1 MVLLLP
7 CKREAGEFN
16 IIFNRLGPC
25 IARQAAEFAGWM
37 GEGRAASAGWAF
49 GCAVANCSKQIGL
62 LVPCAPLFT
71 FQDLMTQKT
80 AAATPQDMLRQAFHL
95 FDQGQIH
102 EAAKLAE
109 TLRQQ
114 APNHPDVLHLMGL
127 ICLKTGN
134 PKDAEKLIGMAVSI
148 LPDKAFLRVNLGNA
162 LRQLGKVAEARAA
175 YDKAASLDPNF
186 AGTYLNRGTLYAEEG
201 NAEASIEDFRTVI
214 RLMPDDPQGYLN
226 LGQFQLAR
234 GAFSEARDTYRAGL
248 EKRPKGPMLLLGL
261 ANALERLGE
270 LDGALAAAEQVLEQ
284 MPDLPGALRIWSS
297 VKRRQGSAEE
307 ARDRLER
314 VSVAKL
320 PPGGRRLI
328 HGELAQ
334 VYDRLGEAADAFDHF
349 VAQNDAA
356 AEQLADSPFDKSTYM
371 SQVTDLKEAFTAD
384 WVDSWSQV
392 DPVDLKPVPT
402 PVFLVGF
409 PRSGTTLLD
418 QFLDAHSEV
427 DVIEELPVLLPL
439 RDAVAEAGGYPQGL
453 AALSA
458 DKINELRRLYVSEL
472 TKAGFDPMAKT
483 VVNKLPLNIIHVG
496 LISRIFPEAKFILAL
511 RHPADAVL
519 SCFMQDFQLN
529 ASMAHFLTLKDSAAL
544 YDAVMSLWGQ
554 YRDLLS
560 LNVADVRYEE
570 LIADPQ
576 AALSDVMGLLELD
589 WEDAQGDHVA
599 HANARG
605 SIRTPSYGQVTQPLY
620 NRAADRWRRYETQ
633 LEGILPRL
641 QPFVHEFG
649 YD

>member
-1 MVLLLP
+1 
-7 CKREAGEFN
+7 
-16 IIFNRLGPC
+16 
-25 IARQAAEFAGWM
+25 
-37 GEGRAASAGWAF
+37 
-49 GCAVANCSKQIGL
+49 
-62 LVPCAPLFT
+62 
-71 FQDLMTQKT
+71 
-80 AAATPQDMLRQAFHL
+80 MLRQAFQF

-109 TLRQQ
+109 ALRQQ

-134 PKDAEKLIGMAVSI
+134 PTDAEKLIGMAVSI

-162 LRQLGKVAEARAA
+162 LRQLGKTREAMTA
-175 YDKAASLDPNF
+175 YDKAVGLDPDF
-186 AGTYLNRGTLYAEEG
+186 AGTYLNRGTLHAELG
-201 NAEASIEDFRTVI
+201 NVPASIKDFETVM
-214 RLMPDDPQGYLN
+214 RLQPDDPQGYLN
-226 LGQFQLAR
+226 LGQLQLAQ
-234 GAFSEARDTYRAGL
+234 GAFANARDTYQAGL
-248 EKRPKGPMLLLGL
+248 GARPNGPMLLLGL
-261 ANALERLGE
+261 ANALERLGD
-270 LDGALAAAEQVLEQ
+270 LDGAFAAAEQVLKQ
-284 MPDLPGALRIWSS
+284 LPDLPGALRIWSS

-349 VAQNDAA
+349 VAQNNAA
-356 AEQLADSPFDKSTYM
+356 AEQLADSPFDKSSYM
-371 SQVTDLKEAFTAD
+371 SQVTDLKDAFTAD
-384 WVDSWSQV
+384 WVGSWTLV
-392 DPVDLKPVPT
+392 DPADLEPVPA

-418 QFLDAHSEV
+418 QFLDAHSDI
-427 DVIEELPVLLPL
+427 DVIEELPVLLPV

-453 AALSA
+453 ATLSV
-458 DKINELRRLYVSEL
+458 DKINELRRLYLSEL
-472 TKAGFDPMAKT
+472 TKAGFDPAATT

-496 LISRIFPEAKFILAL
+496 LIARVFPDAKFIFSL

-529 ASMAHFLTLKDSAAL
+529 ASMAHFLTLKDSASL

-560 LNVADVRYEE
+560 LNVAEVRYEE
-570 LIADPQ
+570 LIVDPQ
-576 AALSDVMGLLELD
+576 AALSDVMALLELA
-589 WEDAQGDHVA
+589 WEEEQGDHVA

-641 QPFVHEFG
+641 QPFVGEFG

>member
-1 MVLLLP
+1 
-7 CKREAGEFN
+7 
-16 IIFNRLGPC
+16 
-25 IARQAAEFAGWM
+25 
-37 GEGRAASAGWAF
+37 
-49 GCAVANCSKQIGL
+49 
-62 LVPCAPLFT
+62 
-71 FQDLMTQKT
+71 MTQTT
-80 AAATPQDMLRQAFHL
+80 AAATPQDMLRQAFQL
-95 FDQGQIH
+95 FDQGKIH

-109 TLRQQ
+109 ALRQQ

-127 ICLKTGN
+127 ICLRSGN
-134 PKDAEKLIGMAVSI
+134 PQEAEKLIGMAVSI

-162 LRQLGKVAEARAA
+162 LRQQGKSVEARAA
-175 YDKAASLDPNF
+175 YDKAEALDPDF
-186 AGTYLNRGTLYAEEG
+186 AGTYLNRGTLNAEEG
-201 NAEASIEDFRTVI
+201 DAGACIKDFEAVI
-214 RLMPDDPQGYLN
+214 RLMPNDPQGYLN
-226 LGQFQLAR
+226 LGQFQLAQ
-234 GAFSEARDTYRAGL
+234 GAFGEARETYEAGL
-248 EKRPKGPMLLLGL
+248 KARPDGPMLLLGL
-261 ANALERLGE
+261 ANSLERLGD
-270 LDGALAAAEQVLEQ
+270 LDGALDAAEKVLEK

-356 AEQLADSPFDKSTYM
+356 AEQLAESPIDKSSYM
-371 SQVTDLKEAFTAD
+371 TQVTDLEAAFTSD
-384 WVDSWSQV
+384 WVQSWTQIAP
-392 DPVDLKPVPT
+392 DDLTPVPA

-418 QFLDAHSEV
+418 QFLDAHSTIEV
-427 DVIEELPVLLPL
+427 VEELPVLLPV
-439 RDAVAEAGGYPQGL
+439 RDAVKESGGYPQAL
-453 AALSA
+453 ADLSQE
-458 DKINELRRLYVSEL
+458 KINDLRRLYISEL
-472 TKAGFDPMAKT
+472 SRVGFDPSAKT
-483 VVNKLPLNIIHVG
+483 VINKLPLNIIHVG
-496 LISRIFPEAKFILAL
+496 LIARIFPEAKFILAL

-544 YDAVMSLWGQ
+544 YDAVMSLWEQ

-560 LNVADVRYEE
+560 LNVAEVRYED

-576 AALSDVMGLLELD
+576 SALGDVMSLLELS
-589 WEDAQGDHVA
+589 WEEGQSDHAA
-599 HANARG
+599 HAQARG

-620 NRAADRWRRYETQ
+620 DRAADRWRRYETH
-633 LEGILPRL
+633 LDGILPRL
-641 QPFVHEFG
+641 APFVRDFG

>member
-1 MVLLLP
+1 
-7 CKREAGEFN
+7 
-16 IIFNRLGPC
+16 
-25 IARQAAEFAGWM
+25 
-37 GEGRAASAGWAF
+37 
-49 GCAVANCSKQIGL
+49 
-62 LVPCAPLFT
+62 
-71 FQDLMTQKT
+71 MTQKT

-109 TLRQQ
+109 ALRQQ

-134 PKDAEKLIGMAVSI
+134 PQEAEKLIGMAVSV

-162 LRQLGKVAEARAA
+162 LRQLGKVTEARAA
-175 YDKAASLDPNF
+175 YDKAEALDPDF
-186 AGTYLNRGTLYAEEG
+186 AGTYLNRGTLNAEEG
-201 NAEASIEDFRTVI
+201 NIGACTKDFQTVI
-214 RLMPDDPQGYLN
+214 RLRPDDPQGYLN
-226 LGQFQLAR
+226 LGQFQLSQ
-234 GAFSEARDTYRAGL
+234 GDFTEAKDTYQSGL
-248 EKRPKGPMLLLGL
+248 QKRPKGPMLLLGL
-261 ANALERLGE
+261 ANALERLGD

-284 MPDLPGALRIWSS
+284 LPDLPGALRIWSS

-349 VAQNDAA
+349 VAQNAAA
-356 AEQLADSPFDKSTYM
+356 AEQLADSPFDKSSYM
-371 SQVTDLKEAFTAD
+371 TQVMDLKEAFTSD
-384 WVDSWSQV
+384 WVGSWTQV
-392 DPVDLKPVPT
+392 AESDLGPVPA

-418 QFLDAHSEV
+418 QFLDAHSDI

-439 RDAVAEAGGYPQGL
+439 RDRVKDAGGYPQGL
-453 AALSA
+453 ADLSVT
-458 DKINELRRLYVSEL
+458 KINELRRMYQSEL
-472 TKAGFDPMAKT
+472 THAGFDPDIKT
-483 VVNKLPLNIIHVG
+483 VINKLPLNIIHVG
-496 LISRIFPEAKFILAL
+496 LIARVFPEAKIILAL
-511 RHPADAVL
+511 RHPADAML

-544 YDAVMSLWGQ
+544 YEAVMSLWGQ

-560 LNVADVRYEE
+560 LNVAEVRYEN
-570 LIADPQ
+570 LINDPQ
-576 AALSDVMGLLELD
+576 AALADVMSLLNLT
-589 WEDAQGDHVA
+589 WEEGQGDHVA
-599 HANARG
+599 HAQARG

-620 NRAADRWRRYETQ
+620 DRAADRWRRYETQ
-633 LEGILPRL
+633 MEGILPRL
-641 QPFVHEFG
+641 QPFVREFG

>member
-1 MVLLLP
+1 
-7 CKREAGEFN
+7 
-16 IIFNRLGPC
+16 
-25 IARQAAEFAGWM
+25 
-37 GEGRAASAGWAF
+37 
-49 GCAVANCSKQIGL
+49 
-62 LVPCAPLFT
+62 
-71 FQDLMTQKT
+71 MTQKT

-102 EAAKLAE
+102 DAAKLAE
-109 TLRQQ
+109 ALRQQ

-134 PKDAEKLIGMAVSI
+134 PQEAEKLIGMAVSI
-148 LPDKAFLRVNLGNA
+148 LPDKAFLRVNLANA
-162 LRQLGKVAEARAA
+162 LRQLGKTTEARAA
-175 YDKAASLDPNF
+175 YDKAEALDPDF
-186 AGTYLNRGTLYAEEG
+186 VGTYLNRGTLNAEEG
-201 NAEASIEDFRTVI
+201 NVAACVRDFQTVI
-214 RLMPDDPQGYLN
+214 RLRPDDPQGYVN
-226 LGQFQLAR
+226 LGQFQLAQ
-234 GAFSEARDTYRAGL
+234 GDFAEARDTYELGL
-248 EKRPKGPMLLLGL
+248 EKRPNGPMLLLGL
-261 ANALERLGE
+261 ANALERLGD
-270 LDGALAAAEQVLEQ
+270 LDGALASAEKVLKQ
-284 MPDLPGALRIWSS
+284 LPDLPGALRIWSS

-334 VYDRLGEAADAFDHF
+334 VYDRLGDAADAFDHF

-356 AEQLADSPFDKSTYM
+356 AEQLADSPFDKASYM
-371 SQVTDLKEAFTAD
+371 SQVVDLKEAFTAD
-384 WVDSWSQV
+384 WVHSWSQV
-392 DPVDLKPVPT
+392 DPDGLDPVPA

-418 QFLDAHSEV
+418 QFLDAHSAT
-427 DVIEELPVLLPL
+427 DVIEELPVLLPV

-453 AALSA
+453 ASLSA
-458 DKINELRRLYVSEL
+458 DQINDLRRLYLSEL
-472 TKAGFDPMAKT
+472 TKAGFDPAAKT

-496 LISRIFPEAKFILAL
+496 LIARVFPEARFILAL

-544 YDAVMSLWGQ
+544 YDAVMSLWRQ
-554 YRDLLS
+554 YRDFLS
-560 LNVADVRYEE
+560 LNVAEVRYEE
-570 LIADPQ
+570 LIVDPQ
-576 AALSDVMGLLELD
+576 ASLSDVMTLLELE
-589 WEDAQGDHVA
+589 WEEEQGDHVA

-620 NRAADRWRRYETQ
+620 SRAADRWRRYETQ

-641 QPFVHEFG
+641 QPFVRDFG

>member
-1 MVLLLP
+1 
-7 CKREAGEFN
+7 
-16 IIFNRLGPC
+16 
-25 IARQAAEFAGWM
+25 
-37 GEGRAASAGWAF
+37 
-49 GCAVANCSKQIGL
+49 
-62 LVPCAPLFT
+62 
-71 FQDLMTQKT
+71 MTQTT
-80 AAATPQDMLRQAFHL
+80 AAATPQDMLRQAFQL
-95 FDQGQIH
+95 FDQGKIH

-109 TLRQQ
+109 ALRQQ

-134 PKDAEKLIGMAVSI
+134 PKEAEKLIGMAVSI

-162 LRQLGKVAEARAA
+162 LRQLGKNADARAA
-175 YDKAASLDPNF
+175 YDKAEALDPDF
-186 AGTYLNRGTLYAEEG
+186 AGTYLNRGTLHAEEG
-201 NAEASIEDFRTVI
+201 RADACIRDFEAVI
-214 RLMPDDPQGYLN
+214 RLMPNDPQGYLN
-226 LGQFQLAR
+226 LGQYQLAQ
-234 GAFSEARDTYRAGL
+234 GAFVEARDTYAAGL
-248 EKRPKGPMLLLGL
+248 KARPDGPMLLLGL
-261 ANALERLGE
+261 ANSLERLGDLE
-270 LDGALAAAEQVLEQ
+270 GAFAAAEKVLQ
-284 MPDLPGALRIWSS
+284 KMPDLPGALRIWSS

-356 AEQLADSPFDKSTYM
+356 AEQLAESPIDKSSYM
-371 SQVTDLKEAFTAD
+371 TQVTDLKAAFTSD
-384 WVDSWSQV
+384 WVQSWTQIAP
-392 DPVDLKPVPT
+392 DDLVPVPA

-418 QFLDAHSEV
+418 QFLDAHSRIEV
-427 DVIEELPVLLPL
+427 VEELPVLLPV
-439 RDAVAEAGGYPQGL
+439 RDAVKESGGYPEAL
-453 AALSA
+453 ADLSRE
-458 DKINELRRLYVSEL
+458 KINELRRLYNSEL
-472 TKAGFDPMAKT
+472 SRAGFDPSAKT
-483 VVNKLPLNIIHVG
+483 VINKLPLNIIHAG

-544 YDAVMSLWGQ
+544 YDGVMSLWGQ

-560 LNVADVRYEE
+560 LNVAEVRYED
-570 LIADPQ
+570 LIADPR
-576 AALSDVMGLLELD
+576 AALGDVMSLLELS
-589 WEDAQGDHVA
+589 WEEGQSDHVA
-599 HANARG
+599 HAQARG

-620 NRAADRWRRYETQ
+620 DRAADRWRRYETH
-633 LEGILPRL
+633 LDGILPRL
-641 QPFVHEFG
+641 APFVRDFG